1 MNMNDS
7 NANSERP
14 QAIVCE
20 DPTRILVTTS
30 INEIGKDRWDSLA
43 RRAQAPVFYNWDFVK
58 SIEESPLTKGAE
70 PFYLYSQDASEQ
82 LSLLTS
88 LYLQTAVNPF
98 AASTVPERMLVG
110 HLWHCYDTR
119 VLTETAPTIE
129 QIRALKAEI
138 SDLAKRLGAV
148 TCGLCNID
156 RSSQLAKA
164 IEGAGFE
171 PSNGASRYCLYPSE
185 GATLSLHLEG
195 VGRATRKT
203 LKHYYRRAINAG
215 TKISF
220 VETDRALD
228 EDVLNLCLAT
238 ANKHAPGY
246 YPPSELAALLKSLG
260 ENCRILRVELDGVL
274 LAVSICLL
282 DKQAAH
288 FWAGGCLYP
297 DELNW
302 SPQYVLFAAEIEN
315 GLKSGRTRIEFGR
328 RNDEFKKRHGLQ
340 AVGLSNWTWS
350 V

>member
-1 MNMNDS
+1 MTIKLSS
-7 NANSERP
+7 NQRDGSNSVSRGNP
-14 QAIVCE
+14 SPIFVASSV
-20 DPTRILVTTS
+20 
-30 INEIGKDRWDSLA
+30 NEIGKYRWDDLVH
-43 RRAQAPVFYNWDFVK
+43 RAQAPIFYEWNFVK
-58 SIEESPLTKGAE
+58 SIEDNPLTTGAQ
-70 PFYLYSQDASEQ
+70 PFYLYSEGLSGR
-82 LSLLTS
+82 LSLLTT

-98 AASTVPERMLVG
+98 GTSATPEKMLVG

-119 VLTETAPTIE
+119 VLTEATITAE
-129 QIRALKAEI
+129 QVQVLKAEI
-138 SDLAKRLGAV
+138 TDLASKHGAT

-156 RSSQLAKA
+156 RSSPLAQA
-164 IEGAGFE
+164 IESAGY
-171 PSNGASRYCLYPSE
+171 PVVNGASRYCLFPE
-185 GATLSLHLEG
+185 AGATLSLHLEK

-203 LKHYYRRAINAG
+203 LKHYYRRAQNAG
-215 TKISF
+215 AKISF
-220 VETDRALD
+220 VPTDRALD

-246 YPPSELAALLKSLG
+246 YPPSELNALLRSLG
-260 ENCRILRVELDGVL
+260 DNCRILRVELGGVL

-282 DKQAAH
+282 DADAAH

-302 SPQYVLFAAEIEN
+302 SPQYVLFAAEIEF
-315 GLKSGRTRIEFGR
+315 GFLSGRSRVEFGR